1 MLYKITK
8 NEPCEQVLKADP
20 DQVLTFLNAV
30 FRRCKVGEGNY
41 ALRAFE
47 HSAEGRCV
55 LRQAV
60 PFDRMLKGILVE
72 AANVIAARSAP
83 PAVLSPPVCIFGNE
97 TRDGKSTATE
107 RNVLAAPAIVI
118 DLDKAPRAGLEAART
133 VLGPPTLVVQSG
145 GLWVAS
151 DGEQQPKLHVYWRLK
166 TPASSDQEKIDLK
179 RARRLAALISGGDR
193 TAAAL
198 SHPLRLPGSW
208 HTKGEPRLCHVIEN
222 NVEAEVGLSDA
233 LALLQAEADLR
244 GLEAGDSRP
253 ADSRTGFKAEAPLCR
268 GDLLALAAAI
278 PNPDA
283 PDWNN
288 WSDTGMAFYDASHG
302 SDDGEDAFH
311 AWSEKAVI
319 VHDPEATQY
328 KWDHIRLSPPSDIST
343 GTLIR
348 RAKQAEPGFRL
359 PSGATIRA
367 ELRPEDFFDPIPELP
382 GGAGTDGQEWPEP
395 LDIFGHEDPASLSE
409 PPQGALPE
417 TLDRWARSE
426 ARRKGVSLTFAA
438 ASAMTAVAAAIGG
451 SLRIRPRV
459 HDDGWTEPAAFWT
472 ALVADPG
479 SAKSPTISAA
489 VQPLRELDKER
500 WRLDKPRHDEWL
512 AATRRRGKDAPPPG
526 PEPAI
531 RRCVVD
537 DITMEQQVRIHAAN
551 PRGLLRAPDELAG
564 LLGSLGAYKKGADAD
579 RSQLLRLFDGGEIT
593 IDRVGSGTT
602 RADSALMTVLAGTQP
617 DKIRSLTRD
626 LGADG
631 LLQRCI
637 FVLDDGA
644 DRVGIDEPAD
654 AQALADYRQ
663 LVRHLAQAEH
673 LSLSVVRAS
682 PDAQTVLVGARR
694 RISALVHLPGAS
706 GALQGHIAKWEKLLW
721 RIALVFHCANEFG
734 RAGCVDC
741 EVPLS
746 LETARQA
753 ALFAGHLVQHS
764 IEFYRRNYDASTTNT
779 EAIGIAGWLLTRP
792 DISTVTRR
800 DIQQARKSLAGV
812 DNVRQLLRAMEELV
826 IAGWCKEEAR
836 KVDGPTKWAINP
848 AVHER
853 FFGQAQRE
861 QEERKRK
868 HELIKEAGAARRA
881 LAEALDLNSAR
892 GLNEGAFA

>member
-8 NEPCEQVLKADP
+8 NEPREQVLEADP
-20 DQVLTFLNAV
+20 DEVLTFLNAV

-47 HSAEGRCV
+47 HSADGRCV
-55 LRQAV
+55 LRRAV
-60 PFDRMLKGILVE
+60 PFDGKIKGVLIE
-72 AANVIAARSAP
+72 AANEIAARSAP
-83 PAVLSPPVCIFGNE
+83 SAVLSPPVCIFGNE

-107 RNVLAAPAIVI
+107 RNVLAAPAIVV
-118 DLDKAPRAGLEAART
+118 DLDKAPRAGLEAARS
-133 VLGPPTLVVQSG
+133 VLGPPTLVVETG
-145 GLWVAS
+145 GLWAAP
-151 DGEQQPKLHVYWRLK
+151 DGVQQPKLHVYWRLK
-166 TPASSDQEKIDLK
+166 SPATSDQEKIDLK

-208 HTKGEPRLCHVIEN
+208 HTKGEPRPCRVVEN
-222 NVEAEVGLSDA
+222 NGEAEVELTAA
-233 LALLQAEADLR
+233 LELLQAEADAQ
-244 GLEAGDSRP
+244 GLKVENSRH
-253 ADSRTGFKAEAPLCR
+253 ADGRTGFKAETPLCR
-268 GDLLALAAAI
+268 DDLLALAAAI

-288 WSDTGMAFYDASHG
+288 WSNIGMAFYDASHG
-302 SDDGEDAFH
+302 SDDGEDAFY
-311 AWSEKAVI
+311 AWSEKAAS
-319 VHDPEATQY
+319 VHDLETAQY
-328 KWDHIRLSPPSDIST
+328 KWDHIRQYPPSNIST
-343 GTLIR
+343 GTLVR
-348 RAKQAEPGFRL
+348 LASRAQLGFQL
-359 PSGATIRA
+359 PSGATIHEERRA
-367 ELRPEDFFDPIPELP
+367 EDFFDPVAGNPDAV
-382 GGAGTDGQEWPEP
+382 GADGQEWPEP

-417 TLDRWARSE
+417 IIARWARSE
-426 ARRKGVSLTFAA
+426 ARRKGVPLTFAA

-479 SAKSPTISAA
+479 GAKSPTISAA

-500 WRLDKPRHDEWL
+500 WKLDKPRHDEWL
-512 AATRRRGKDAPPPG
+512 AASRRRGKDAPPPG
-526 PEPAI
+526 AEPAI

-602 RADSALMTVLAGTQP
+602 RADSSLMTVLAGTQP

-654 AQALADYRQ
+654 GQALADYRH
-663 LVRHLAQAEH
+663 LVRHLAQAEY
-673 LSLSVVRAS
+673 LPLTVVRAS
-682 PDAQTVLVGARR
+682 PDAQAVIVGAWR
-694 RISALVHLPGAS
+694 RISALQHLPGAS

-721 RIALVFHCANEFG
+721 RIALVFHCVNEFR

-741 EVPLS
+741 DIPVS
-746 LETARQA
+746 METARQA
-753 ALFAGHLVQHS
+753 ARFAGHLVQHS

-779 EAIGIAGWLLTRP
+779 EAVGIAGWLLTRP

-800 DIQQARKSLAGV
+800 DIQQARKSLAGA
-812 DNVRQLLRAMEELV
+812 DNVRQLLKAMEELV

-836 KVDGPTKWAINP
+836 RVDGGTKWSVNP
-848 AVHER
+848 AAHER
-853 FFGQAQRE
+853 FIGRAQRE
-861 QEERKRK
+861 KEERKRK

-881 LAEALDLNSAR
+881 LAEALELNSAR

>member
-1 MLYKITK
+1 MLDKITK
-8 NEPCEQVLKADP
+8 NELNGQADSRSPATGRPQYSFRTLWQLGYKALLPIVPPGSIPSTKSYLHKSLKSIGKAPGIRNADGTWSGVKGWQKRETTEADLDTWQAMEAGVGLRCGDDGILAIDADALSIDHARTIRRIVEDTLGDLPARVGRHPKALYVCRVIGEIDRSSIKFGDADDKVEFLSEGRQFVAWGIHPGERKPYIWHRELPPLDQLPLFEASRIATLKEELKA
-20 DQVLTFLNAV
+20 
-30 FRRCKVGEGNY
+30 
-41 ALRAFE
+41 ALPKA
-47 HSAEGRCV
+47 
-55 LRQAV
+55 
-60 PFDRMLKGILVE
+60 RMLKNGVNRGSGAPPPQEMLEGERDLVE
-72 AANVIAARSAP
+72 R
-83 PAVLSPPVCIFGNE
+83 AV
-97 TRDGKSTATE
+97 
-107 RNVLAAPAIVI
+107 
-118 DLDKAPRAGLEAART
+118 
-133 VLGPPTLVVQSG
+133 
-145 GLWVAS
+145 
-151 DGEQQPKLHVYWRLK
+151 
-166 TPASSDQEKIDLK
+166 
-179 RARRLAALISGGDR
+179 
-193 TAAAL
+193 
-198 SHPLRLPGSW
+198 
-208 HTKGEPRLCHVIEN
+208 
-222 NVEAEVGLSDA
+222 
-233 LALLQAEADLR
+233 
-244 GLEAGDSRP
+244 
-253 ADSRTGFKAEAPLCR
+253 
-268 GDLLALAAAI
+268 AAI
-278 PNPDA
+278 PNSADRDRDVYIQMLCAIKASLPDDEDVA
-283 PDWNN
+283 LTLALDWCER
-288 WSDTGMAFYDASHG
+288 WEGVG
-302 SDDGEDAFH
+302 SDGKGNDPDTVVKDWISLTPPFRRGARHLYAEADKYRTSNEPSLTGLRLFTILPDEEPSPFQAAADVDAG
-311 AWSEKAVI
+311 
-319 VHDPEATQY
+319 D
-328 KWDHIRLSPPSDIST
+328 
-343 GTLIR
+343 
-348 RAKQAEPGFRL
+348 
-359 PSGATIRA
+359 
-367 ELRPEDFFDPIPELP
+367 
-382 GGAGTDGQEWPEP
+382 EWPEP

-417 TLDRWARSE
+417 TLGRWARSE
-426 ARRKGVSLTFAA
+426 ARRKGVPPTFAA

-617 DKIRSLTRD
+617 DKIRYLTRD

-631 LLQRCI
+631 LLQRCF
-637 FVLDDGA
+637 FVLDDGV
-644 DRVGIDEPAD
+644 DRIGIDEPAD

-663 LVRHLAQAEH
+663 LVRYLAQAEH
-673 LSLSVVRAS
+673 LPLSVVRAS
-682 PDAQTVLVGARR
+682 PEAQAALVDAWR
-694 RISALVHLPGAS
+694 RISALAHLPGAS

-721 RIALVFHCANEFG
+721 RIALVFHCVNEFG
-734 RAGCVDC
+734 RAGGVDC

-800 DIQQARKSLAGV
+800 DIQQARKSLAGA

-861 QEERKRK
+861 KEERKRK
-868 HELIKEAGAARRA
+868 HELIKDAGAARRA
-881 LAEALDLNSAR
+881 LAGAFDLNSAR
-892 GLNEGAFA
+892 DLNEGAFA